1 MARAERARK
10 EAKQLD
16 IIRLVRKILKRWLGG
31 RGDQDGWGVGLRGG
45 ESTEKYM
52 FVSREASQII
62 RHHKACLED
71 SQTPA
76 NILRR
81 MPWDA
86 GRQEPVV

>member
-45 ESTEKYM
+45 NPQKNTCLFLEKQ
-52 FVSREASQII
+52 AI
-62 RHHKACLED
+62 
-71 SQTPA
+71 
-76 NILRR
+76 
-81 MPWDA
+81 
-86 GRQEPVV
+86 